1 MFDPRQR
8 LFSHWIPG
16 ESFHEEPEYV
26 GRLMGRAVVEQRKDP
41 VAKHREPV
49 EYKVRRRRVRLE
61 AGPNAPQ
68 LMRVWRNPYEQ
79 ELDYFRRRRSGER
92 ARPAKRER
100 INVAATLRSARRQ
113 ERPKFPKPTDCHPPL
128 MSRPRPSAA
137 AWLGSSEGG
146 DR

>member
-16 ESFHEEPEYV
+16 ESFHEERAYV
-26 GRLMGRAVVEQRKDP
+26 ARLMDRAKEVERKDP
-41 VAKHREPV
+41 VAQHREPV
-49 EYKVRRRRVRLE
+49 EYKVRNRRVRLE

-79 ELDYFRRRRSGER
+79 PTDYFRRGSLGER

-100 INVAATLRSARRQ
+100 INVAATLKQARRQ
-113 ERPKFPKPTDCHPPL
+113 ERARFPKPTDVHPPL
-128 MSRPRPSAA
+128 MERPRPSAD
-137 AWLGSSEGG
+137 AWLGRDGG